1 MRDQVLRASRVTGA
15 EAIEV
20 GLLAASAFD
29 TVLSAP
35 FLGFLAI
42 FIHVLETLLMWN
54 AEGEELVLPR

>member
-1 MRDQVLRASRVTGA
+1 MTGA